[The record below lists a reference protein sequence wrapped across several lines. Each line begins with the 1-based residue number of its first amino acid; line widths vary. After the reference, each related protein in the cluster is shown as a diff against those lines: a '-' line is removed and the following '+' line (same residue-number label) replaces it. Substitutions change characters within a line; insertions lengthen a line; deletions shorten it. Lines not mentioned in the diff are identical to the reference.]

1 MIYSK
6 QLVVLF
12 FLFSLTAGLAQYKQG
27 KIIYERKTNLYKR
40 YGESSKRWLDE
51 KDRIKVEFFELIFN
65 DTSTIWQVE
74 AQSVNETSWGTSRNV
89 VYRNTTTSRYYS
101 IRDIWGDMIHV
112 EDELPI
118 RSWKITEN
126 KRIIAGYDCRK
137 AMWMVNDSMT
147 IYAWYCD
154 EIIPS
159 IGPERFY
166 GLPGAILGLAS
177 EDGGVVYFAKE
188 VKFYSP
194 KREEFEI
201 KRSKKTQPLEAIRE
215 QVELNMSRNKYW
227 KTDISHYFLW

>member
-1 MIYSK
+1 MNYIKTIFTLSIVFWSAY
-6 QLVVLF
+6 LM
-12 FLFSLTAGLAQYKQG
+12 AQYKQG
-27 KIIYERKTNLYKR
+27 KIIFERKTNLYKR

-51 KDRIKVEFFELIFN
+51 KDKIKIEYFELIFN
-65 DTSTIWQVE
+65 DTASLWQVE
-74 AQSVNETSWGTSRNV
+74 ARSMAESSWGTSRNV
-89 VYRNTTTSRYYS
+89 VYRNTTTTRYYS

-112 EDELPI
+112 EDELPK

-126 KRIIAGYDCRK
+126 KRNIAGYDCRK
-137 AMWMVNDSMT
+137 ALWIINDSST
-147 IYAWYCD
+147 LYAWYCD

-177 EDGGVVYFAKE
+177 EDGSVVYFAKE

-201 KRSKKTQPLEAIRE
+201 KRSKKTQSMESIRE
-215 QVELNMSRNKYW
+215 QVELNMNRNKYW
-227 KTDISHYFLW
+227 KTDISHYFIW